1 LIESADWWKVLVFY
15 FFLNIARIIMMGLL
29 YYPINKTGEGMKFN
43 EFVLGSWGGLRG
55 ALALVL
61 ALMVA
66 ADKEAGE
73 GLEVK

>member
-1 LIESADWWKVLVFY
+1 
-15 FFLNIARIIMMGLL
+15 MMGLL